1 MACGQVVIIEAGFG
15 LCEENMVEFPDTPEA
30 DIYCPYARQAAKKWK
45 LSDITATFSRAVRNK
60 EEVEQIHQFPGKLL
74 QKSRLTLKK
83 GLESHEVGR
92 LNHKQWPNL

>member
-1 MACGQVVIIEAGFG
+1 MACGQAVIIEAGFG

-60 EEVEQIHQFPGKLL
+60 EEVEQIDLPQLSGLFSGQFFQG
-74 QKSRLTLKK
+74 
-83 GLESHEVGR
+83 
-92 LNHKQWPNL
+92 